1 MWIWIRSPFWGMVII
16 ALIISGSFC
25 ASVEA
30 QSTERPKIGLALSG
44 GGAKGFAHIGL
55 LKVLEEVGIRPDYI
69 SGTSMGSIIGGLY
82 AIGYSADQLAAL
94 STDNDWEITFSNE
107 VDLRLINSNEK
118 ANYGT
123 HLVTVEYDDGKFGFG
138 QGLINGQQLD
148 LLLTRLSHPAYRFDH
163 FDQFPIPFKCAAV
176 DVLTGQIVVLE
187 QGFLAEAQRA
197 SMAIPVVF
205 APVEMDG
212 HLLVDGGVIRN
223 FPVQEVID
231 MGADIVI
238 GAYTGRGIL
247 ELDEVNSLVD
257 VLVQTNFLYGIKDSE
272 EQAAK
277 CDIFLDL
284 SGEYG
289 ATDFEQAAEI
299 IALGESRTRL
309 HMDALEELAD
319 QLRSYGERNDL
330 PALEYP
336 DSLKIDEVS
345 MTRVPVETRSLVR
358 RFLDINKGDIYST
371 GAIEDKMN
379 RLYGTQMFDR
389 TSYAL
394 QKGKGS
400 GTILQVQTEEKA
412 ALSLHFGLH
421 YNNAEKAGIIL
432 KGRINNV
439 LGKAAVLEGRLKIAE
454 TPAVHAA
461 LHQYIGPQR
470 KFLYQVGFYF
480 HRTEQFFRSPSQ
492 DFFKRFNADYFR
504 GFGKLI
510 WNFNN
515 NIAAGISYHVNRIG
529 VTSPLTQED
538 DLTSYS
544 QENQAIGFEWNMN
557 TKDRNHFA
565 TRGLQLDLDLG
576 YYYDTRY
583 EEEYGEDDAALM
595 PEYLKNRSYSKISL
609 QADWYL
615 PIGPR
620 LVLHPIASI
629 GLRSQPGFAD
639 NFFMGGDYFYRE
651 MGMPFIGLREFR
663 RSFPQIGMSQFGLR
677 WMAFKKFYLEPK
689 VGVARIQRADGA
701 NSLDASTT
709 NIWGAGV
716 TSSYD
721 SFIGPM
727 SLSIGSTSIQDGPRI
742 GLDFGYRFVF

>member
-1 MWIWIRSPFWGMVII
+1 MCIWRRRPYAIAMIYVMII
-16 ALIISGSFC
+16 CLVPAAI
-25 ASVEA
+25 VEA
-30 QSTERPKIGLALSG
+30 QSTQRPKVGLALSG

-94 STDNDWEITFSNE
+94 STDNDWENTFSND

-123 HLVTVEYDDGKFGFG
+123 HLVTVEYDDGKFNFG

-163 FDQFPIPFKCAAV
+163 FDQFPIPFRCAAV
-176 DVLTGQIVVLE
+176 DVLTGQIVILE

-205 APVEMDG
+205 APVEMNG
-212 HLLVDGGVIRN
+212 QLLVDGGVIRN

-289 ATDFEQAAEI
+289 ATEFERAAEI
-299 IALGESRTRL
+299 IALGEYRTRL
-309 HMDALEELAD
+309 YADALEELAELLD
-319 QLRSYGERNDL
+319 SYGERADPL
-330 PALEYP
+330 GLEYP

-345 MTRVPVETRSLVR
+345 MTQVPVETRSLVR
-358 RFLDINKGDIYST
+358 RFLNIRKGDTYST

-394 QKGKGS
+394 KKGAGD
-400 GTILQVQTEEKA
+400 GTILQVQAEEKA

-432 KGRINNV
+432 KGRLNNV

-454 TPAVHAA
+454 TPAVQAA
-461 LHQYIGPQR
+461 LYQYIGPQR
-470 KFLYQVGFYF
+470 KFLYQVGFNF
-480 HRTEQFFRSPSQ
+480 HRTEQFFMSSNQ
-492 DFFKRFNADYFR
+492 DFFRRFNADYFR

-515 NIAAGISYHVNRIG
+515 NIAAGLSYQFNNIG
-529 VTSPLTQED
+529 VSSPLVQER
-538 DLTSYS
+538 DLTAYS
-544 QENQAIGFEWNMN
+544 QENKAIGFEWRMD
-557 TKDRNHFA
+557 TKDKNYFA
-565 TRGLQLDLDLG
+565 TRGIKFDLDLG

-583 EEEYGEDDAALM
+583 EETYGEDDANLM
-595 PEYLKNRSYSKISL
+595 PEYLKSRAYLRAGL
-609 QADWYL
+609 QVDGYL
-615 PIGPR
+615 PIAPR
-620 LVLHPIASI
+620 LVLHPVISI
-629 GLRSQPGFAD
+629 GLRSEPGFAD
-639 NFFMGGDYFYRE
+639 NFFLGGDYYYRDR
-651 MGMPFIGLREFR
+651 GMPFIGLREFR
-663 RSFPQIGMSQFGLR
+663 RSFPQIGMSQLGLR
-677 WMAFKKFYLEPK
+677 WMAFRKFYLEPK
-689 VGVARIQRADGA
+689 VALARIQFADGA
-701 NSLDASTT
+701 NSIDASTS

-727 SLSIGSTSIQDGPRI
+727 SLSIGSTSIQNGPRI